1 MIVLPVLP
9 QDRIF
14 IRLDKTPE
22 RDEWTDGQTDRAAVA
37 ITAVSITRN
46 VGQYGHAVIKLY
58 TTGARSHQF

>member
-46 VGQYGHAVIKLY
+46 VGNTDML
-58 TTGARSHQF
+58 